1 MNTRFLPKRYCIND
15 DLFPALVEL
24 WNEWNMFG
32 FQTSITNNAVDR
44 DSTTVTLY
52 GRNIRGERRVRV
64 GELFFSNETEGM
76 VMPYLEVVSIWALN
90 NGRRGSWSWYP
101 GRERIDYTS
110 NKDQVH
116 ALKNTTFSSYAF
128 RAIRSL
134 EEVKGELNK
143 REYWITLRDIAV
155 SVGERYWEQQMNIA
169 LEQENWLPM
178 EMTQSDIRKMNRQS

>member
-116 ALKNTTFSSYAF
+116 AFKNTAVSAYAF
-128 RAIRSL
+128 QAIRSL

-143 REYWITLRDIAV
+143 REYWSTLRDIAV

-169 LEQENWLPM
+169 
-178 EMTQSDIRKMNRQS
+178 